1 MESTGNFV
9 ASGVGSSTIFYL
21 VKRAFSK
28 LDEVGKKLDDMKAAK
43 KKLDQAMVPVQAVLT
58 AVDQGQIKVP
68 GKALDDWIWQF
79 RTVVEEAEDAIDEID
94 YYKLEEKIQARD
106 KTAASGGGTVPV
118 KKTLMKF
125 VKHLPGTT
133 DSTLK
138 RLMEALKGLEKVSDS
153 VEPFLELVNSLNISN
168 RGKSQEQSSRSR
180 ETGSLLTERLVI
192 GREKEA
198 NAIIEWLQNPGENIG
213 QNISAF
219 SVVGMG
225 GMGKTT
231 LARLICQEIQEK
243 KILPFNTVAWVTVSD
258 NFGAIEAKVIL
269 TKILEDITKSSCGIQ
284 NLSTLQRM
292 LKEQVLTKKV
302 MLVLD
307 DVWRDDPTSC
317 DQWAQILGPLKFGRK
332 GSKIVFTTRTESVAD
347 MITKLMEGSKESDR
361 MRLTGLDYARTLELL
376 DRYAFADVPDPDE
389 HPNLQRISADI
400 ARKLGGCPLAAKVMG
415 LLLNDHVDF
424 EYWERIWKQDISNL
438 PSGEKGIMAVLR
450 LSYHHLPAELQLC
463 FRYCSIFP
471 HQHKFI
477 KDDLVKMWM
486 GSGLIQISKQSQ
498 RPEDVGA
505 QFFYHLVKKSFFDVS
520 RDSDHCF
527 VMHDLIH
534 EMVTSISS
542 RECLRIEGVISK
554 EKVPR
559 TTRHLF
565 IQIESLSS
573 VKEISHLKNLHS
585 LFITFDG
592 EQPKSKDI
600 LDFNV
605 VLKELKSLR
614 LLSITGANLFELP
627 NQVGHLIH
635 LRYISLK
642 QMPKKNTLQWS
653 PRQLNKLYH
662 LEVMVIFAFSVKE
675 LSKEDLSAM
684 GNFVNLRHLDVH
696 YSISYK
702 IPHIG
707 KLISLQKLEDF
718 NIWEEDGYKISEL
731 KELKDVQELNIKHLN
746 KVKSTSEAE
755 EVKMNEKQSLNSL
768 SLYWSGECSNSEL
781 ILDTLKPHPHLQ
793 KLDITGYNGS
803 RSPNW
808 LENGY
813 LSNLVSLR
821 LYTCHNWESLPPLGK
836 LISLRSL
843 WLTNFPEVTQ
853 IGLSLYGSSDGSSF
867 PSLRELRIC
876 TMPQWREWVDLKEI
890 TPFPRL
896 ERLEL
901 EGCSELRTL
910 PTMPF
915 SLKVLSVRFSG
926 LYTLPSICST
936 KTGSLSDKPEF
947 SILKISE
954 CPDIVTL
961 ESGPLLQQEPF
972 QALEEITIEN
982 CQKLETLPPK
992 GFSGLISL
1000 KKLMICGCPNLVTT
1014 EIRDDILPTSLV
1026 ELWIKECGLEESL
1039 MCSLRDL
1046 TSLVRIELRGCSN
1059 IRSLPSEKVFVKL
1072 TSLQHLS
1079 ILDCAQISS
1088 LGGLGALS
1096 ELSFLRITRC
1106 DELVAISSSQP
1117 TTEISSYQGEVT
1129 GTALKIGELYIS
1141 HSSVLQIEPLRSLRS
1156 TKKLMISWE
1165 SQPEFL
1171 PEQWM
1176 LQNSVVLEEIEVDN
1190 AGALKFVPPSIVR
1203 LKSLMKLTLSRAS
1216 LIDTL
1221 PELPISLRVLVIT
1234 SCNEV
1239 FNKKYNK
1246 DSGSNWQEIEDIPQV
1261 VII

>member
-1 MESTGNFV
+1 MESAGTFV
-9 ASGVGSSTIFYL
+9 ASGVGSSAIFNL
-21 VKRAFSK
+21 VKRAFAK
-28 LDEVGKKLDDMKAAK
+28 LDEFGKKSDDVKAAN
-43 KKLDQAMVPVQAVLT
+43 KKLDQAMVPVQSVLT

-79 RTVVEEAEDAIDEID
+79 RTAVEEAEDAIDEID
-94 YYKLEEKIQARD
+94 YYKLEEKVQARD
-106 KTAASGGGTVPV
+106 NTAASGGGTVPM
-118 KKTLMKF
+118 KKTLIRF

-138 RLMEALKGLEKVSDS
+138 RLKEALKGLEKVSAS
-153 VEPFLELVNSLNISN
+153 VEPFLELVNSLNISS
-168 RGKSQEQSSRSR
+168 RGKSQDHSRFR
-180 ETGSLLTERLVI
+180 ETGSLLTEQVVI

-198 NAIIEWLQNPGENIG
+198 NVIIQWLENPGENIA

-219 SVVGMG
+219 SVIGMG

-258 NFGAIEAKVIL
+258 NFGSLDAKVIL

-284 NLSTLQRM
+284 NLSTLQGM
-292 LKEQVLTKKV
+292 LKEQVLTKKFL
-302 MLVLD
+302 LVLD
-307 DVWRDDPTSC
+307 DVWRDDPSSC
-317 DQWAQILGPLKFGRK
+317 DQWAQILAPLKFGRK

-347 MITKLMEGSKESDR
+347 MITKLLEVSKESDR
-361 MRLTGLDYARTLELL
+361 MRLTGLDDASTLELL

-389 HPNLQRISADI
+389 HPNLRRISEDI

-477 KDDLVKMWM
+477 KDDL
-486 GSGLIQISKQSQ
+486 
-498 RPEDVGA
+498 
-505 QFFYHLVKKSFFDVS
+505 
-520 RDSDHCF
+520 
-527 VMHDLIH
+527 
-534 EMVTSISS
+534 
-542 RECLRIEGVISK
+542 
-554 EKVPR
+554 
-559 TTRHLF
+559 
-565 IQIESLSS
+565 
-573 VKEISHLKNLHS
+573 
-585 LFITFDG
+585 
-592 EQPKSKDI
+592 
-600 LDFNV
+600 
-605 VLKELKSLR
+605 
-614 LLSITGANLFELP
+614 
-627 NQVGHLIH
+627 
-635 LRYISLK
+635 
-642 QMPKKNTLQWS
+642 
-653 PRQLNKLYH
+653 
-662 LEVMVIFAFSVKE
+662 
-675 LSKEDLSAM
+675 
-684 GNFVNLRHLDVH
+684 
-696 YSISYK
+696 
-702 IPHIG
+702 IG

-746 KVKSTSEAE
+746 KVKSSSEAE
-755 EVKMNEKQSLNSL
+755 EAKMNEKQSLKSL
-768 SLYWSGECSNSEL
+768 FLYWFEESSNSEL

-793 KLDITGYNGS
+793 KLHISGYYGS

-821 LYTCHNWESLPPLGK
+821 LYTCHNWEFLPPLGI

-843 WLTNFPEVTQ
+843 WLTNFPKVKQ
-853 IGLSLYGSSDGSSF
+853 IGPSFYGSCNGNSF

-876 TMPQWREWVDLKEI
+876 DMSQCSKWIDLKGI
-890 TPFPRL
+890 IPFPRL
-896 ERLEL
+896 ETLEL
-901 EGCSELRTL
+901 ESCPKLRTL

-915 SLKVLSVRFSG
+915 SLKLLSVRFSG
-926 LYTLPSICST
+926 LYTLPNICST
-936 KTGSLSDKPEF
+936 ETGSPSDKPAF
-947 SILKISE
+947 SILKISD

-961 ESGPLLQQEPF
+961 ESGPLLQQDPF
-972 QALEEITIEN
+972 QSLEEITIES
-982 CQKLETLPPK
+982 CQELETLPPK

-1000 KKLMICGCPNLVTT
+1000 NKLMIRGCPNLVTT
-1014 EIRDDILPTSLV
+1014 EIRSDILPTSLS
-1026 ELWIKECGLEESL
+1026 ELWIEKCGFEESL

-1046 TSLVRIELRGCSN
+1046 TSLVRIELRDCSN
-1059 IRSLPSEKVFVKL
+1059 IRSLPSEEVFVKL

-1088 LGGLGALS
+1088 LGGLGALL
-1096 ELSFLRITRC
+1096 ELSFFRITRC
-1106 DELVAISSSQP
+1106 DELIAISSSQP
-1117 TTEISSYQGEVT
+1117 TTEISSYQGKVA

-1141 HSSVLQIEPLRSLRS
+1141 HSSLLQIEPLRSLCF
-1156 TKKLMISWE
+1156 TKKIMISWE
-1165 SQPEFL
+1165 SQLEFW
-1171 PEQWM
+1171 PDQWM
-1176 LQNSVVLEEIEVDN
+1176 LQNSAVLEEIEVDN

-1216 LIDTL
+1216 LIDSL

-1239 FNKKYNK
+1239 FNKKYKK

-1261 VII
+1261 VIF

>member
-1 MESTGNFV
+1 MESAGTFV
-9 ASGVGSSTIFYL
+9 ASGVGSSAIFNL
-21 VKRAFSK
+21 VKRAFAK
-28 LDEVGKKLDDMKAAK
+28 LDEFGKKSDDVKVAK
-43 KKLDQAMVPVQAVLT
+43 KKLDQAMVPVQSVLT

-68 GKALDDWIWQF
+68 GKALDDWVWQF
-79 RTVVEEAEDAIDEID
+79 RTAVEEAEDAIDEID
-94 YYKLEEKIQARD
+94 YYKLEEKVQARD

-118 KKTLMKF
+118 KKTLIRF

-138 RLMEALKGLEKVSDS
+138 RLKEALKGLEKVSAS
-153 VEPFLELVNSLNISN
+153 VEPFLELVNSLNISS
-168 RGKSQEQSSRSR
+168 RGKSQDQSSRFR
-180 ETGSLLTERLVI
+180 ETGSLLTERVVI

-198 NAIIEWLQNPGENIG
+198 NAIIQWLENPGENIA

-258 NFGAIEAKVIL
+258 NFGALDAKVIL

-292 LKEQVLTKKV
+292 LKEQVLTKKFL
-302 MLVLD
+302 LVLD
-307 DVWRDDPTSC
+307 DVWRDDPSSC
-317 DQWAQILGPLKFGRK
+317 DQWAQILAPLKFGKK

-347 MITKLMEGSKESDR
+347 MITKLLEGSKECDH
-361 MRLTGLDYARTLELL
+361 MKLTGLDDASTLELL

-389 HPNLQRISADI
+389 HPNLRCISEDI

-415 LLLNDHVDF
+415 LLLNEHVDY

-486 GSGLIQISKQSQ
+486 GSGLIQWSKQSQ
-498 RPEDVGA
+498 RPEDIGA
-505 QFFYHLVKKSFFDVS
+505 QFFDHLIRKSFFDVS

-542 RECLRIEGVISK
+542 RECLRFEGVISK
-554 EKVPR
+554 EKVPG

-565 IQIESLSS
+565 IQIESLSA
-573 VKEISHLKNLHS
+573 VKEISHLKHLHS
-585 LFITFDG
+585 LYIAFHG
-592 EQPKSKDI
+592 EQPEPKDI
-600 LDFNV
+600 LELNEI
-605 VLKELKSLR
+605 LKELKSLR
-614 LLSITGANLFELP
+614 LLSITGGNLFELP
-627 NQVGHLIH
+627 NHVGDLIH
-635 LRYISLK
+635 LRYISLS
-642 QMPKKNTLQWS
+642 QMAKKSLKWS
-653 PRQLNKLYH
+653 PIPITKLYH
-662 LEVMVIFAFSVKE
+662 LEVLIIFAFAIQE
-675 LSKEDLSAM
+675 LSNKDLTAM
-684 GNFVNLRHLDVH
+684 GNFVSLRHMNVH
-696 YSISYK
+696 YSVSYK
-702 IPHIG
+702 IPQIG

-718 NIWEEDGYKISEL
+718 NIWEEDGYKVSEL

-746 KVKSTSEAE
+746 KVKSSSEAE
-755 EVKMNEKQSLNSL
+755 EAKMNEKQSLKSL
-768 SLYWSGECSNSEL
+768 SLYWSEECSNSEL

-793 KLDITGYNGS
+793 KLDITGYYGS

-808 LENGY
+808 LENGH

-843 WLTNFPEVTQ
+843 WLTNFPEVKHL
-853 IGLSLYGSSDGSSF
+853 GPSFYGSSDGSSF

-876 TMPQWREWVDLKEI
+876 TMPQWREWVDLKET

-896 ERLEL
+896 EILEL
-901 EGCSELRTL
+901 EGCSKLRTL

-915 SLKVLSVRFSG
+915 SLKLLSVRFSG

-936 KTGSLSDKPEF
+936 ETGSPSDKPAF
-947 SILKISE
+947 SILKISD

-972 QALEEITIEN
+972 QALEEITIES
-982 CQKLETLPPK
+982 CQKLEALPPK

-1000 KKLMICGCPNLVTT
+1000 KKLMIRGCPNLVTT
-1014 EIRDDILPTSLV
+1014 EIRGDILPTSLS
-1026 ELWIKECGLEESL
+1026 ELWIEECGLEVSV

-1059 IRSLPSEKVFVKL
+1059 IRSLPSEEVFVKL
-1072 TSLQHLS
+1072 KSLQHLS

-1088 LGGLGALS
+1088 LGGLGALL
-1096 ELSFLRITRC
+1096 EISFLRITRC
-1106 DELVAISSSQP
+1106 DELITISSSQP
-1117 TTEISSYQGEVT
+1117 TTEISSYQGRVA
-1129 GTALKIGELYIS
+1129 GTALRIGELYIS
-1141 HSSVLQIEPLRSLRS
+1141 HSSLLQIEPLRSLCF
-1156 TKKLMISWE
+1156 TKKIMISWE
-1165 SQPEFL
+1165 SQLEFW
-1171 PEQWM
+1171 PDQWM
-1176 LQNSVVLEEIEVDN
+1176 LQNSAVLEEIEVDN

-1216 LIDTL
+1216 LIDSL

-1239 FNKKYNK
+1239 FNKKYKK

-1261 VII
+1261 VIF